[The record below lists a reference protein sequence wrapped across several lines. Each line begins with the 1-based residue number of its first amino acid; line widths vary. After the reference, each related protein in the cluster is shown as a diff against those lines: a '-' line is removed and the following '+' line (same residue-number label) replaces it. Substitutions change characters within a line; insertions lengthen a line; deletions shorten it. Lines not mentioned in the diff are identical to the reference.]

1 MQMMEGEKKMEQA
14 IPPKPYQSMPDTAN
28 QQTVLVVEDEAIIR
42 MSTVAALED
51 AGYWVFEA
59 QNSNQALEQLAQH
72 TEISVLLTD
81 VRMPGRMNGLAL
93 VSQVQRDY
101 PAIRAIVM
109 SAHTTAEEAS
119 DAGALG
125 FVLKPYMP
133 QTVIRAVRETV
144 LRH

>member
-1 MQMMEGEKKMEQA
+1 MGYSGGKTSGE
-14 IPPKPYQSMPDTAN
+14 
-28 QQTVLVVEDEAIIR
+28 
-42 MSTVAALED
+42 
-51 AGYWVFEA
+51 
-59 QNSNQALEQLAQH
+59 ALEQLAEH
-72 TEISVLLTD
+72 AEINVLLTD

-93 VSQVQRDY
+93 VTQVQRDY

-133 QTVIRAVRETV
+133 QTIVRAVLDAV

>member
-1 MQMMEGEKKMEQA
+1 MMELRKKMEQA
-14 IPPKPYQSMPDTAN
+14 LAPRVYPGMPDTAN

-42 MSTVAALED
+42 MSTVAVLED
-51 AGYWVFEA
+51 AGYGVFEA
-59 QNSNQALEQLAQH
+59 QNGNQALEQLAQH
-72 TEISVLLTD
+72 AEIGILLTD

-93 VSQVQRDY
+93 VSRVQRDY

-109 SAHTTAEEAS
+109 SAHTTAAEANE
-119 DAGALG
+119 AGALG

-133 QTVIRAVRETV
+133 QTVIRAVRDTV